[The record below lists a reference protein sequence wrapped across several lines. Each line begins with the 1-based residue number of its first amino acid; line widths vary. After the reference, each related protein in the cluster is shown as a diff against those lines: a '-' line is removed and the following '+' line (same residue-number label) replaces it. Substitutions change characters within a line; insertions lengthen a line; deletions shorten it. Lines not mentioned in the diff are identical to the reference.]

1 VECGIGNAGGGKID
15 RARGSLWG
23 RGEAKCRIH
32 SYLTNMYSL
41 FRIHIIFN
49 TGSIFLMRAKVA
61 DRGQVTIPKI
71 LRERL
76 GIRPGTVL
84 EFKEDQGKLI
94 AVKATAIDTIDQ
106 FYGKL
111 GSGRRTDDV
120 MRELRGNS

>member
-1 VECGIGNAGGGKID
+1 
-15 RARGSLWG
+15 
-23 RGEAKCRIH
+23 
-32 SYLTNMYSL
+32 
-41 FRIHIIFN
+41 
-49 TGSIFLMRAKVA
+49 MRAKVA

-94 AVKATAIDTIDQ
+94 AVKATAMDAIDQ